1 MLPSGETLSCDVVI
15 AGVGVVPATEFLK
28 DSGLPLSGRGE
39 VVVDGNMCAEGDV
52 YAAGDIARFP
62 LPLIGDS
69 TSIGHWQL
77 TNYHGNPSSCV
88 TYKCLEDWLMCMHND
103 IIHT

>member
-1 MLPSGETLSCDVVI
+1 M
-15 AGVGVVPATEFLK
+15 
-28 DSGLPLSGRGE
+28 PLSGRGE
-39 VVVDGNMCAEGDV
+39 VIVDSNMKAADDV

-77 TNYHGNPSSCV
+77 AHNHGRVAARNMLGEEEAFSSIPFFWTV
-88 TYKCLEDWLMCMHND
+88 MCGKSLR
-103 IIHT
+103 